1 MRSETNVRRSRVKG
15 DKALQRLRDSLGQAQ
30 VSRRIGDTSGGHLGA
45 RRCKGSSLEER
56 SVERSR
62 TYRVTIHVPFSPRLH
77 GEKKRSAGAPH
88 GWMTRAVHSK
98 PRVCRKECDCL
109 QHRGL
114 QYPGKGLAD
123 QNAPCTP
130 AGSAPCVEQRP
141 ADAYGPGWRLK
152 QFGSYGPH
160 TAHSHTQ
167 ARARARELTCSGG
180 G

>member
-45 RRCKGSSLEER
+45 RRCKGPSLEER

-77 GEKKRSAGAPH
+77 GGKKRSAGAPH

-123 QNAPCTP
+123 QKRSLYSSRI
-130 AGSAPCVEQRP
+130 GSLCRAKTCRCLRAWMEAEAIWFLRATHGTQ
-141 ADAYGPGWRLK
+141 
-152 QFGSYGPH
+152 
-160 TAHSHTQ
+160 SHAS
-167 ARARARELTCSGG
+167 ARARAR
-180 G
+180 